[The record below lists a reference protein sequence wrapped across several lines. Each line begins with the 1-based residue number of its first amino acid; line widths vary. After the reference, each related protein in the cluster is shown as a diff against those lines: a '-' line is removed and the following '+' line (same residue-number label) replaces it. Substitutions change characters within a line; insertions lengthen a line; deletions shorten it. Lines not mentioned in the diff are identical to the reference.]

1 MGEHSETIA
10 LAIGIVLAL
19 VVMFVTYALF
29 FGDFNGDSGGL
40 KQKPGKAACVSVDG
54 TGGFSDGSG
63 DGDCGVAR
71 AVGLPTALVLSGDG
85 RNAYVAAHREAV
97 AVLDRDPRDGALA
110 AKPGR
115 TGCVSRD
122 GTPGGERARRLR
134 QSARIGRDK
143 SCAIG
148 RGLFGVTSLALSP
161 DGRNAYVGSAD
172 GLAVFD
178 RDRSGG
184 GLTQKAGEAGCIT
197 RTGSQRGATTRTT
210 SCAIA
215 RGLFQVSSVTVSPDG
230 RNVYVTSVDALAFK
244 RDPRTGA
251 LTQLQGRAGC
261 VAATSRGEGG
271 TDCVADP
278 EIDGATSMVATPDGR
293 QVYASSGTEAGGAG
307 AVAILDRNRRTGA
320 LARARGRDGCIAQ
333 GDDCTS
339 ARGLRG
345 AETVAFSADGSN
357 AYVVSFLGCTLA
369 VFDRDPGG
377 GTLVQKPGA
386 AGTATKHASSGACS
400 NRAAGDRAGFTGG
413 GIALSPDGRTLF
425 VTARA
430 GVAMYARNPRG
441 GALSYK
447 GCVSDDGEGT
457 CDDVKV
463 LNVPI
468 APAVSR
474 DGRNLYVGVQGGDAI
489 AAFDVPRAARSAD
502 PG

>member
-1 MGEHSETIA
+1 MTGDYGETIA

-19 VVMFVTYALF
+19 VVMFITYGLF
-29 FGDFNGDSGGL
+29 FGDYNGDSGGL
-40 KQKPGKAACVSVDG
+40 KQKRGKSACVSVDG
-54 TGGFSDGSG
+54 TGGFSDSSG
-63 DGDCGVAR
+63 GGDCAVAR
-71 AVGLPTALVLSGDG
+71 GVGLPTALVLSRDG
-85 RNAYVAAHREAV
+85 HNAYVAAHREAV
-97 AVLDRDPRDGALA
+97 AVLDRNPRTGVLA
-110 AKPGR
+110 AKRGR

-134 QSARIGRDK
+134 QSAEIGRDK
-143 SCAIG
+143 TCAIG

-161 DGRNAYVGSAD
+161 DGDNVYVGSAD
-172 GLAVFD
+172 GLAIFD
-178 RDRSGG
+178 RDGTG
-184 GLTQKAGEAGCIT
+184 GLRQKFGAAGCIT
-197 RTGSQRGATTRTT
+197 RTGSQRGATTRTK
-210 SCAIA
+210 SCASA

-244 RDPRTGA
+244 RDSRTGA
-251 LTQLQGRAGC
+251 LTQLKGRAGC
-261 VAATSRGEGG
+261 VAATSKGEGG

-278 EIDGATSMVATPDGR
+278 EIDGATSIVATPDGR
-293 QVYASSGTEAGGAG
+293 QVYASSGTDSGGAG
-307 AVAILDRNRRTGA
+307 AVAILDRDRKTGA
-320 LARARGRDGCIAQ
+320 LARAPGRAGCIAQ

-369 VFDRDPGG
+369 VFDRDTAE
-377 GTLVQKPGA
+377 GTLVQKPGVS
-386 AGTATKHASSGACS
+386 GTATKHASSGACH
-400 NRAAGDRAGFTGG
+400 NRAAGDPTGFTGG
-413 GIALSPDGRTLF
+413 AIALSRDGRTLF

-430 GVAMYARNPRG
+430 GVAMYARSPRG
-441 GALSYK
+441 VLSYK
-447 GCVSDDGEGT
+447 GCVNDDGEGT

-489 AAFDVPRAARSAD
+489 AAFDVPRPARASAK